1 MKISDILSNLDC
13 ASRTKVRE
21 VFKTHTTHF
30 NINKYENHYKM
41 DNRARGRGAAI
52 NPHNKFFKQSTEYT
66 SEDWQQWEDPEV
78 NPKTQF
84 IEEESKTLLSV
95 SDSPDLGNFHSVN
108 PYRGCEHGCIYC
120 YARNS
125 HEYLGYS
132 AGLDF
137 ETKIVVKKNAP
148 QLLEKLFNSKKW
160 EPTSIHI
167 SGNTDCYQPGEK
179 RYRITRQLLEI
190 CLRYRNPVSVLT
202 KNALILRDLDLFE
215 KLAKLNLVH
224 GAISI
229 TSLNEDLRQKLEP
242 RTVTGK
248 RRLQVVKALTEVG
261 VPMGV
266 MTAPI
271 IPGLNDH
278 EIPSIIEA
286 AAENGA
292 LWANYTV
299 VRLNGAIGTIFDEW
313 VHHHFPDRAAK
324 VLNQIKECHGG
335 NVNDSRFGYRMVGE
349 GNFAEHIRQL
359 HNLACRKHFKGGEIP
374 ELDTTQFMRAGQMR
388 LF

>member
-1 MKISDILSNLDC
+1 
-13 ASRTKVRE
+13 
-21 VFKTHTTHF
+21 
-30 NINKYENHYKM
+30 M

-84 IEEESKTLLSV
+84 IEEQSKTLLSV
-95 SDSPDLGNFHSVN
+95 SDSPDLGNFHSIN

-125 HEYLGYS
+125 HEYWGYS

-137 ETKIVVKKNAP
+137 ETKIIVKKNAP

-160 EPTSIHI
+160 EPKSIHM

-179 RYRITRQLLEI
+179 HYRITRQLLEI
-190 CLRYRNPVSVLT
+190 CLRYRNPVSILT
-202 KNALILRDLDLFE
+202 KNALVLRDMDVLE
-215 KLAKLNLVH
+215 QMAKLNLVH

-229 TSLNEDLRQKLEP
+229 TSLNEDLRGKLEP

-248 RRLQVVKALTEVG
+248 RRLQVVKALTEIG

-299 VRLNGAIGTIFDEW
+299 VRLNGAIATLFEEW

-335 NVNDSRFGYRMVGE
+335 QVNDSRFGLRMVGQ
-349 GNFAEHIRQL
+349 GSFAENIRQL
-359 HNLACRKHFKGGEIP
+359 HELACKKYFKGR
-374 ELDTTQFMRAGQMR
+374 ELPQVDTSQFMRAGQMR

>member
-1 MKISDILSNLDC
+1 
-13 ASRTKVRE
+13 
-21 VFKTHTTHF
+21 
-30 NINKYENHYKM
+30 M

-52 NPHNKFFKQSTEYT
+52 NTPNKFFKQEIEYT

-84 IEEESKTLLSV
+84 IEEESKTLMSV
-95 SDSPDLGNFHSVN
+95 SDSPDLPDFHSIN

-125 HEYLGYS
+125 HEYWGFS

-160 EPTSIHI
+160 VPHQIHI

-179 RYRITRQLLEI
+179 KYRLTRQLLEI
-190 CLRYRNPVSVLT
+190 CLRYRNPVSILT
-202 KNALILRDLDLFE
+202 KNALILRDLDVLE
-215 KLAKLNLVH
+215 KMAKLNLVH
-224 GAISI
+224 AALSI
-229 TSLNEDLRQKLEP
+229 TSLNEELRSALEP

-248 RRLQVVKALTEVG
+248 RRLQVLKTLSDAGIPT
-261 VPMGV
+261 GV

-271 IPGLNDH
+271 IPGLNDQ
-278 EIPSIIEA
+278 EIPALIQAI
-286 AAENGA
+286 AENGA
-292 LWANYTV
+292 LWSHYTV
-299 VRLNGAIGTIFDEW
+299 VRLNGAISTLFDEW
-313 VHHHFPDRAAK
+313 IHHHFPDRAAK

-335 NVNDSRFGYRMVGE
+335 VVNDSRFGIRMVGE
-349 GNFAEHIRQL
+349 GNFAENIRQL
-359 HNLACRKHFKGGEIP
+359 HDHSCRKYLAGRELP
-374 ELDTTQFMRAGQMR
+374 PLDTSQFMRAGQMR

>member
-1 MKISDILSNLDC
+1 
-13 ASRTKVRE
+13 
-21 VFKTHTTHF
+21 
-30 NINKYENHYKM
+30 M

-52 NPHNKFFKQSTEYT
+52 NPHNKFTKNEITYT
-66 SEDWQQWEDPEV
+66 SEDWQQWEEPET

-95 SDSPDLGNFHSVN
+95 SDSPDLGNFHSIN

-125 HEYLGYS
+125 HEYWGFS

-137 ETKIVVKKNAP
+137 ETKIMVKKNAP

-160 EPTSIHI
+160 EPKVIHF

-179 RYRITRQLLEI
+179 KYELTRRLLEI
-190 CLRYRNPVSVLT
+190 CLKYRNPVSVLT
-202 KNALILRDLDLFE
+202 KNALVLRDIDVLE

-224 GAISI
+224 GAVSI
-229 TSLNEDLRQKLEP
+229 TSLNEDLRGALEP

-248 RRLQVVKALTEVG
+248 RRLQVVKTLHEAG
-261 VPMGV
+261 IPMGV

-278 EIPSIIEA
+278 EIPALVQA
-286 AAENGA
+286 AAESGA
-292 LWANYTV
+292 RWAHYTV
-299 VRLNGAIGTIFDEW
+299 VRLNGAISTLFEEW
-313 VHHHFPDRAAK
+313 VEHHFPDRVAK

-335 NVNDSRFGYRMVGE
+335 QVNDSRFGLRMVGE

-359 HNLACRKHFKGGEIP
+359 HDMACRKYLKDREWP
-374 ELDTTQFMRAGQMR
+374 ELDTSQFMRAGQMK

>member
-1 MKISDILSNLDC
+1 
-13 ASRTKVRE
+13 
-21 VFKTHTTHF
+21 
-30 NINKYENHYKM
+30 M
-41 DNRARGRGAAI
+41 DNRVRGRGAAI
-52 NPHNKFFKQSTEYT
+52 NPDNKFFKLSTEYT
-66 SEDWQQWEDPEV
+66 SEDWQQWEEPEV

-84 IEEESKTLLSV
+84 IEEQSKTLLSV
-95 SDSPDLGNFHSVN
+95 SDSPDLGAFHSIN

-125 HEYLGYS
+125 HEYWGYS

-137 ETKIVVKKNAP
+137 ETKIIVKKNAP

-160 EPTSIHI
+160 EPKSIHI

-179 RYRITRQLLEI
+179 KYGITRQLLEI

-202 KNALILRDLDLFE
+202 KNALILRDVDVLE

-229 TSLNEDLRQKLEP
+229 TSLNEDLRHKLEP

-248 RRLQVVKALTEVG
+248 RRLQVVKTLTEAG

-278 EIPSIIEA
+278 EIPTIIEA

-299 VRLNGAIGTIFDEW
+299 VRLNGAIATLFDEW

-335 NVNDSRFGYRMVGE
+335 QVNDSRFGLRMVGE
-349 GNFAEHIRQL
+349 GSFAEHIRQL
-359 HNLACRKHFKGGEIP
+359 HSLACRKYFKGR
-374 ELDTTQFMRAGQMR
+374 ELPQVDTSQFMRAGQTR